1 MRSTPSQAASNVVE
15 NDAARPSIPDLNAA
29 LASAMES
36 FRVSHPQQRAELA
49 GHTWTYIASGSGA
62 EAVLIL
68 PGLHGL
74 ADAAFRYITA
84 LEPHYRVVTPN
95 YPAEIMTLAGMADGL
110 AILLDLEGIEQAHVY
125 GGSFGALVAQ
135 AFVRRHGERV
145 LSVILEHPLFPR
157 RRNGA
162 LILPLTVMARTL
174 PEPVLRMLLN
184 LGVTTFQRQIAHG
197 REFWVAY
204 FHRTIASFSRQDILA
219 RLSVLKDFYV
229 HGRASLVRLQD
240 WSGRALLV
248 VAEADS
254 LAPPRDCRYLLAH
267 YAGAE
272 VEVMSGSSHMGAVAE
287 PERYIAV
294 YTRFLG
300 IGAEDQRTS
309 A

>member
-1 MRSTPSQAASNVVE
+1 MRTIPSQAASNVVD
-15 NDAARPSIPDLNAA
+15 NDTARFSIPDLNGA

-36 FRVSHPQQRAELA
+36 FRASHLLQSA
-49 GHTWTYIASGSGA
+49 GVVGQVWTYIASGSGA

-84 LEPHYRVVTPN
+84 LEPHYRVITPN

-110 AILLDLEGIEQAHVY
+110 AALLDLEGIEQAHVY
-125 GGSFGALVAQ
+125 GGSFGALIAQ

-174 PEPVLRMLLN
+174 PEPVLRILLN
-184 LGVTTFQRQIAHG
+184 LGVTTFQRQITRG
-197 REFWVAY
+197 REFWITY
-204 FHRTIASFSRQDILA
+204 FHRAIASFSRQDILA
-219 RLSVLKDFYV
+219 RLSILRDFYV
-229 HGRASLVRLQD
+229 HGRASLVKLQD
-240 WSGRALLV
+240 WSGRALIV
-248 VAEADS
+248 VAEADP
-254 LAPPRDCRYLLAH
+254 LAPPRDCRDLLSH

-272 VEVMSGSSHMGAVAE
+272 VETMSGSSHMGAVAE

-294 YTRFLG
+294 YRRFLG
-300 IGAEDQRTS
+300 VRPGDLSSS

>member
-1 MRSTPSQAASNVVE
+1 MVDNE
-15 NDAARPSIPDLNAA
+15 AARLTGLDLNGA
-29 LASAMES
+29 LASARES
-36 FRVSHPQQRAELA
+36 FRASHPMRRAEAA
-49 GHTWTYIASGSGA
+49 GHSWTYIASGSGA

-84 LEPHYRVVTPN
+84 LEPYYRVITPN
-95 YPAEIMTLAGMADGL
+95 YPAEVMTLAGMADGL
-110 AILLDLEGIEQAHVY
+110 AALLDLEGIEQAHVY
-125 GGSFGALVAQ
+125 GGSFGALIAQ

-162 LILPLTVMARTL
+162 LLLPLTVMARTL

-184 LGVTTFQRQIAHG
+184 LGVTAFQRQITHG
-197 REFWVAY
+197 REFWIAY
-204 FHRTIASFSRQDILA
+204 FHRAIASFSRQDILA
-219 RLSVLKDFYV
+219 RLFVLKDFYI
-229 HGRASLVRLQD
+229 HGRASLMKLED
-240 WSGRALLV
+240 WSGRALIV

-254 LAPPRDCRYLLAH
+254 LAPPRDCRDLLAH

-272 VEVMSGSSHMGAVAE
+272 VEVMPGSSHMGAVAE

-294 YTRFLG
+294 YARFLG
-300 IGAEDQRTS
+300 VRPGDLSSS

>member
-1 MRSTPSQAASNVVE
+1 MR
-15 NDAARPSIPDLNAA
+15 
-29 LASAMES
+29 
-36 FRVSHPQQRAELA
+36 RAEAA

-62 EAVLIL
+62 EAILIL

-84 LEPHYRVVTPN
+84 LEPHYRVITPN
-95 YPAEIMTLAGMADGL
+95 YPAEVMTLAGMADGL
-110 AILLDLEGIEQAHVY
+110 AALLDLEGIEQAHVY
-125 GGSFGALVAQ
+125 GGSFGALIAQ

-174 PEPVLRMLLN
+174 PEQILRMLLD
-184 LGVTTFQRQIAHG
+184 LGVTTFQRQITHG
-197 REFWVAY
+197 REFWIAY
-204 FHRTIASFSRQDILA
+204 FHRAIASFSRQDILA
-219 RLSVLKDFYV
+219 RLSVLKDFYI
-229 HGRASLVRLQD
+229 HGRASLMKLED
-240 WSGRALLV
+240 WSGRALIV

-254 LAPPRDCRYLLAH
+254 LAPPRDCRDLLAH

-272 VEVMSGSSHMGAVAE
+272 VEVMPGSSHMGGVAE

-294 YTRFLG
+294 YARFLG
-300 IGAEDQRTS
+300 IRADDLWTPV
-309 A
+309 

>member
-1 MRSTPSQAASNVVE
+1 MRSTPSQAASNMVD
-15 NDAARPSIPDLNAA
+15 NDAARLTGLDLNGA

-36 FRVSHPQQRAELA
+36 FRVSHLLQSAEVA

-62 EAVLIL
+62 EAILIL

-84 LEPHYRVVTPN
+84 LEPHYRIITPN
-95 YPAEIMTLAGMADGL
+95 YPAEVMTLAGMADGL
-110 AILLDLEGIEQAHVY
+110 AALLDLESIEQAHVY

-145 LSVILEHPLFPR
+145 LSVILEHSLFPR

-162 LILPLTVMARTL
+162 LILPLMVMARTL
-174 PEPVLRMLLN
+174 PAQILHMLLD
-184 LGVTTFQRQIAHG
+184 LGVATFQRQITQG
-197 REFWVAY
+197 REFWTAY
-204 FHRTIASFSRQDILA
+204 FHRAIASFSRQDILA
-219 RLSVLKDFYV
+219 RLSVLKDFYI
-229 HGRASLVRLQD
+229 HGRASLMKLED
-240 WSGRALLV
+240 WSGRALIV

-254 LAPPRDCRYLLAH
+254 LAPPRDCQDLLAH

-272 VEVMSGSSHMGAVAE
+272 VEVMPGSSHMGAVAE

-294 YTRFLG
+294 YTRFLSVRPG
-300 IGAEDQRTS
+300 ERSSS